1 MKLNLGSNFRKLFII
16 SLIWLLLEGIF
27 RKWFFYSFAGPIFY
41 IKYILFGLTY
51 FLYFLNY
58 FSLPPVRKIY
68 QYFILIFVLI
78 CFFGLLNNKLNNPII
93 VGLIGVTVHLLF
105 IPVIHLNQF
114 LFINLKSI
122 NVFSKILAYIS
133 IPICILGMIQFYFPF
148 LTVNIEIF
156 VVIKS
161 FIISIS
167 NGYILNGFTN
177 DDQLISRVGGF
188 TRISSIFSFVKI
200 YNAYLLFSVT
210 FLGVVLLNK
219 LLNSERILIY
229 VLSIVLLIINM
240 FMTGSRLP
248 LMLMGFNFI
257 IIGIYAFI
265 SFNTLHKT
273 VFVTFL
279 FGFIS
284 IIFLYMTT
292 SLVKDPIDATI
303 WRFEKA
309 ESRHR
314 TERTGYTD
322 IQLRME
328 DRLDIFKFSNEASWF
343 GYGIGMTY
351 QGAKSLIKNPIPFYF
366 EEEGE
371 RLVLELG
378 VIGVT
383 IVLLMRLMFFI
394 FAFGF
399 LKNCKSVEIKLF
411 LLALTLL
418 ITPPLLTMQMTTF
431 SYLENFFYYFS
442 FGLIIALYKIYSNED
457 TVSK

>member
-133 IPICILGMIQFYFPF
+133 IPICILGMIQFYLP
-148 LTVNIEIF
+148 VDH
-156 VVIKS
+156 
-161 FIISIS
+161 
-167 NGYILNGFTN
+167 ILNGFTN

-265 SFNTLHKT
+265 SFNTLRKT

-314 TERTGYTD
+314 TESTGYTD

-378 VIGVT
+378 VIGGT

>member
-133 IPICILGMIQFYFPF
+133 IPICILGMIQFYLP
-148 LTVNIEIF
+148 VDH
-156 VVIKS
+156 
-161 FIISIS
+161 
-167 NGYILNGFTN
+167 ILNGFTN
-177 DDQLISRVGGF
+177 DDQLIS
-188 TRISSIFSFVKI
+188 
-200 YNAYLLFSVT
+200 
-210 FLGVVLLNK
+210 
-219 LLNSERILIY
+219 IY

-265 SFNTLHKT
+265 SFNTLRKT

-314 TERTGYTD
+314 TESTGYTD

-378 VIGVT
+378 VIGGT